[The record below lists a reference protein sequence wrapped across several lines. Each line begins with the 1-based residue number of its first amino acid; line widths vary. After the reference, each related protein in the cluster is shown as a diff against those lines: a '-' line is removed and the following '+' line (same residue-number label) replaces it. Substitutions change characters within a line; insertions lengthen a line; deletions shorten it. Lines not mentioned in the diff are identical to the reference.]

1 MTAKKLIRAIVTLLI
16 MSAVIF
22 SVKKLTPDINPGE
35 NYPSRAI
42 KIIVPFKPGGGT
54 DRVAR
59 VVDEF
64 TEKQF
69 GSKFIFQYK
78 AGGGGHLGMG
88 FAAMAKTDGYT
99 IATYNTPEIALGPL
113 SGAGKYTMDDFHF
126 IGQVAFDPVVI
137 ATSIKSP
144 YSDLKAFIEAAK
156 NNPGKMRIGISG
168 AKGGTDL
175 ACRAMLD
182 DQGVDVKI
190 TLFASGS
197 ELASAVLG
205 QQVDAGASGLTPFL
219 GSKESIKIL
228 ATTGSERHPK
238 APEGKTMKEQ
248 GITMNVG
255 VGRVF
260 LAPKGVSE
268 KNIKFLQNSL
278 KKIFDNND
286 FKERMRLIGKEPSWA
301 DGDTIRE
308 NMKAF
313 SQNAAAMIKK
323 YYSTED

>member
-1 MTAKKLIRAIVTLLI
+1 
-16 MSAVIF
+16 MSAVVF
-22 SVKKLTPDINPGE
+22 TVKKLSANVDTGD
-35 NYPSRAI
+35 NYPTRAI

-88 FAAMAKTDGYT
+88 FAAMTRPDGYT

-113 SGAGKYTMDDFHF
+113 SGAGKYSMDDFHF

-144 YSDLKAFIEAAK
+144 YADLKEFIEAAK
-156 NNPGKMRIGISG
+156 QNPGKMRIGISG

-182 DQGVDVKI
+182 EQGVDVKI

-219 GSKESIKIL
+219 GSKESIKVL
-228 ATTGSERHPK
+228 ATTGDERHPK

-248 GITMNVG
+248 GIVMNVG

-260 LAPKGVSE
+260 LAPKGISD
-268 KNIKFLQNSL
+268 KNIEILQAGL
-278 KKIFDNND
+278 KKIFDNSD
-286 FKERMRLIGKEPSWA
+286 FKEKMRLIGKEPAWA
-301 DGDTIRE
+301 DGETIRK
-308 NMKAF
+308 NMKSF
-313 SQNAAAMIKK
+313 SENAASVIKK
-323 YYSTED
+323 YYSN